1 VERPAAAAD
10 VLKRIL
16 IIDDEESIRLLL
28 ERILESIPGLELT
41 LADGG
46 DAALGL
52 AAKQPYDLILL
63 DLLMPGIGGIE
74 VLGRIRKES
83 VNRKTPV
90 IIVSVMADAP
100 TRIACESLGVSDYIV
115 KPIQRAAVI
124 ASVQRVIGR

>member
-1 VERPAAAAD
+1 M
-10 VLKRIL
+10 LK
-16 IIDDEESIRLLL
+16 
-28 ERILESIPGLELT
+28 RILESIPGLEVI

-52 AAKQPYDLILL
+52 AAKQSYDVILL
-63 DLLMPGIGGIE
+63 DLLMPGVGGIE

-83 VNRKTPV
+83 ANRKTPV

-115 KPIQRAAVI
+115 KPFERAAVT
-124 ASVQRVIGR
+124 ASVQRVIGG